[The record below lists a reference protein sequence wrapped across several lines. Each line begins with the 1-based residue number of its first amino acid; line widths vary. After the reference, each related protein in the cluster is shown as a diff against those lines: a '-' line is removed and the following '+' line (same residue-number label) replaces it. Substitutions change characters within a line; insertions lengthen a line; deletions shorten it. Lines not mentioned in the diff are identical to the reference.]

1 MSLHT
6 KSNGATVAIGFSD
19 DSDTGLARSA
29 ANTLGLVAGGT
40 EVLTATASGLTFT
53 GTQAQVGN
61 LDLTGDLTLS
71 GQIYNDTG
79 SYRVQQGYYR
89 SSVVS
94 SIAGTTTAGGL
105 LAMSNPFGADVIIT
119 GFLLNIGTAATSATA
134 TADFGV
140 GAASNTSYDN
150 LIDGGV
156 LTATGIVANDVD
168 GQGTNGKVY
177 QAWASNGFITG
188 TVASGN
194 VTGLVAKV
202 YVTAFRQ

>member
-1 MSLHT
+1 MSMHT

-19 DSDTGLARSA
+19 DPDTGLARSA
-29 ANTLGLVAGGT
+29 SNTLGLVAGGT
-40 EVLTATASGLTFT
+40 EVLTATATGVTFT

-79 SYRVQQGYYR
+79 SYRVMQGYYR
-89 SSVVS
+89 SSIVS
-94 SIAGTTTAGGL
+94 SIGATTTAGGV
-105 LAMSNPFGADVIIT
+105 LAMSNPFGADVLVT
-119 GFLLNIGTAATSATA
+119 GFMLNIGTAATSGTA

-150 LIDGGV
+150 LIDGAV

-177 QAWASNGFITG
+177 QKWASNHFITG

-194 VTGLVAKV
+194 ISALVASV
-202 YVTAFRQ
+202 YVTAIRL